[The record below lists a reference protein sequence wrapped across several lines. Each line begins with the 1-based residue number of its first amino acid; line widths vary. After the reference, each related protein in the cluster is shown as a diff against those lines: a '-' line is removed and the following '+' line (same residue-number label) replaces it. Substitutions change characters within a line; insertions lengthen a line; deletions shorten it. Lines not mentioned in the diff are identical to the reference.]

1 MKKFYGF
8 LCVLGIVLPY
18 WQFISWVSENGFA
31 INSLIAE
38 IANSPMSA
46 FAWLDVIVSA
56 VVLIGFVIYEG
67 SRLKME
73 RLWMP
78 IIGTGIVGVSLGLPL
93 FLFLREIHLTKQAKS

>member
-8 LCVLGIVLPY
+8 LCILGIVLPY
-18 WQFISWVSENGFA
+18 WQFLSWISENGLA
-31 INSLIAE
+31 INAFIAE
-38 IANSPMSA
+38 IVNSRISA

-67 SRLKME
+67 FRIKMK

-78 IIGTGIVGVSLGLPL
+78 
-93 FLFLREIHLTKQAKS
+93 FLNLLLLKSVEIQARKG